1 MQCLLHHFLPS
12 WATISKFPFFDGKPL
27 QTNSKSPTPISRPS
41 DIYKSPPPLDNSPV
55 LRRSIAIADTMD
67 KYMSKPKPMILKDP
81 AAVSVGFVFAVWVV
95 GLNLMFM

>member
-1 MQCLLHHFLPS
+1 MQPYLRLCAFVL
-12 WATISKFPFFDGKPL
+12 TIVLTPR
-27 QTNSKSPTPISRPS
+27 PTTSFISRPS

-55 LRRSIAIADTMD
+55 LRRSIAIADTMN
-67 KYMSKPKPMILKDP
+67 KYASTPMILKEP

>member
-1 MQCLLHHFLPS
+1 MQPYLRLCAFVL
-12 WATISKFPFFDGKPL
+12 TIVL
-27 QTNSKSPTPISRPS
+27 SPRPTTSFISRPS
-41 DIYKSPPPLDNSPV
+41 DIYKSPPPLDNSPA

>member
-1 MQCLLHHFLPS
+1 MQPS
-12 WATISKFPFFDGKPL
+12 IRLCAFVLAIVL
-27 QTNSKSPTPISRPS
+27 SPRPTTSFISRPS

-55 LRRSIAIADTMD
+55 LRQSIVIADTI
-67 KYMSKPKPMILKDP
+67 KHHISKPMILKDP

>member
-1 MQCLLHHFLPS
+1 MHPS
-12 WATISKFPFFDGKPL
+12 IRLCAFVLAIVL
-27 QTNSKSPTPISRPS
+27 SPRPTTSFISRPS

-55 LRRSIAIADTMD
+55 LRRSIVIADTINHHI
-67 KYMSKPKPMILKDP
+67 SKPMILKDP